1 MMAKVRM
8 TKFNIE
14 SVYVVKS
21 MSDWQ
26 LGSEWDRK
34 EKKVS
39 RETASESELIHR
51 DYKHYFGISLG
62 IIFSRWYRSERE
74 GSIDR
79 ENTSGQF
86 SIYWK
91 INTRV
96 TIETAV
102 RSLYLIIGYGKKYQ
116 CRRQR
121 LINLNR
127 YCWRQLIKK
136 IVFLYF
142 NRFSCHFLPTT
153 NTSLFVLLDIYLVRG
168 SLLFVINYLIT
179 CVVCVVNVNAWTIIS
194 AMWNRNR

>member
-1 MMAKVRM
+1 M
-8 TKFNIE
+8 
-14 SVYVVKS
+14 YVVKS

-62 IIFSRWYRSERE
+62 IIFFPMIQKRARRE
-74 GSIDR
+74 HR
-79 ENTSGQF
+79 QNTSGQF

-116 CRRQR
+116 CR

-127 YCWRQLIKK
+127 YCWRLLIKK
-136 IVFLYF
+136 LSSYISIDFHVF
-142 NRFSCHFLPTT
+142 FSPH
-153 NTSLFVLLDIYLVRG
+153 IKKR
-168 SLLFVINYLIT
+168 
-179 CVVCVVNVNAWTIIS
+179 
-194 AMWNRNR
+194 